1 MPYTFARLP
10 AAIDKAKNGRFNNA
24 SEFTTMKKTLA
35 ISDSDQSEVQG
46 VKNEISRAK
55 ASPGFSVLHSMRLAT
70 TVRREVTAKI
80 TKTST

>member
-24 SEFTTMKKTLA
+24 GEFTTMKKTLA
-35 ISDSDQSEVQG
+35 VSDADRSAVQG
-46 VKNEISRAK
+46 VKNEIARAK
-55 ASPGFSVLHSMRLAT
+55 ASPGFSVLHSIRLAT

-80 TKTST
+80 TKVRT

>member
-1 MPYTFARLP
+1 
-10 AAIDKAKNGRFNNA
+10 
-24 SEFTTMKKTLA
+24 MKKTLA
-35 ISDSDQSEVQG
+35 ISDADQSEVQG